1 MQPSIL
7 IDLQQSMLNEGGD
20 FLSSYLSDMPMPV
33 VPTRHFALT
42 VRMLSASTAQ
52 RVTITAQLFP
62 DDDGHSCQF
71 NRKRV
76 V

>member
-33 VPTRHFALT
+33 VPTRHFVLT
-42 VRMLSASTAQ
+42 GRMLSASTAQ
-52 RVTITAQLFP
+52 RIVWL
-62 DDDGHSCQF
+62 
-71 NRKRV
+71 
-76 V
+76 